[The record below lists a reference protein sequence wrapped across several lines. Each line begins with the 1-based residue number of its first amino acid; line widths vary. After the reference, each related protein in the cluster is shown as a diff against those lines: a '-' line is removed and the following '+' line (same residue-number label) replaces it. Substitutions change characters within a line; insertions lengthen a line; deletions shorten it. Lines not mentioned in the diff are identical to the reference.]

1 MISRQQLLG
10 VLVLFALVAT
20 SAVGVVYAKYT
31 SRKLFVE
38 QEQLRKQR
46 DNLEIE
52 RGRLQL
58 EQSTWASPARI
69 EQEASQKLNMR
80 MVKPQEIVVIE
91 Q

>member
-1 MISRQQLLG
+1 MNGASRVLAVLLLLG
-10 VLVLFALVAT
+10 LVTT
-20 SAVGVVYAKYT
+20 SALGVVYAKHS
-31 SRKLFVE
+31 SRVLFVE

-46 DNLEIE
+46 DDLAIE

-69 EQEASQKLNMR
+69 EQEANQKLNMR